1 MRRLPLLAF
10 AAATLFIAP
19 AVQAADMAPVL
30 RASAPTVEPV
40 ATGGWYLRGD
50 IGLGTQTASRW
61 HYNPNPPTGI
71 TTATYQHTLSSTMFI
86 GAGIGYAF
94 NSWFRADA
102 TLEYRSGGR
111 FTGRDILAGP
121 GGNFEN
127 VLHSNMSS
135 LVAML
140 NGYIDLGTWWGI
152 TPYVGAGVGYAWNR
166 LSPTFD
172 TGVVV
177 GVGAASGVINGGTMG
192 NFAWSLM
199 AGMAWDVSASTKI
212 ELGYRYLNMGH
223 FRSGAP
229 CPLCTTAVVNYQ
241 IRDVVAHD
249 IKIGLRYAFG
259 AAPVAAAPVV
269 ARY

>member
-1 MRRLPLLAF
+1 MRRLQYLAF
-10 AAATLFIAP
+10 AAATLFLTP
-19 AVQAADMAPVL
+19 AVQAADMPPVL
-30 RASAPTVEPV
+30 RASAPTVEP
-40 ATGGWYLRGD
+40 AASGGWYLRGD
-50 IGLGTQTASRW
+50 IGLGTQRARDW
-61 HYNPNPPTGI
+61 HYNPNPPLGI
-71 TTATYQHTLSSTMFI
+71 TDTTYQHSLSSTMFI

-94 NSWFRADA
+94 NSWFRVDG

-111 FTGRDILAGP
+111 FIGRDVLSGP
-121 GGNFEN
+121 GGAYEN

-135 LVAML
+135 VVALL

-177 GVGAASGVINGGTMG
+177 GVGASSGMINAGTMG
-192 NFAWSLM
+192 NFAWALM
-199 AGMAWDVSASTKI
+199 AGLAWDVTPSTKI
-212 ELGYRYLNMGH
+212 ELGYRYMQTGH

-241 IRDVVAHD
+241 VRNVNAHD
-249 IKIGLRYAFG
+249 LRIGLRYAFG
-259 AAPVAAAPVV
+259 GGPAAAPIV